1 MHGKCWSAPDALH
14 AAGGR
19 ARPTRYNG
27 AFSRR
32 RRRRSRSMLSYTAKT
47 RLPLLALLLCMGVTA
62 CSGKIP
68 GAYRIPIQQGNVV
81 TVEMLQEL
89 KLGMDK
95 RKVRFILGTPLV
107 TDAFHQDRWDYY
119 YSYQPG
125 SGDRVQQR
133 ASVYFED
140 DRLARI
146 DADIDSRIDFHTVTH
161 ATENVLIVPPKKKGG
176 FFAALTP
183 AVLEREEEEM
193 EEERITKSLDS
204 GFNDPQP
211 GSAAADDT
219 GEVPG
224 PVLVAPT
231 TIAPGIDAATAPRE
245 VYAPN
250 TSAEIEAAGTWETVP
265 GSGTQAISAE
275 AEIQSRYLEELF
287 EDFGTSATPAA
298 APTAPVV
305 SGPAASESRD
315 VTGTTR
321 D

>member
-1 MHGKCWSAPDALH
+1 
-14 AAGGR
+14 
-19 ARPTRYNG
+19 
-27 AFSRR
+27 
-32 RRRRSRSMLSYTAKT
+32 MLSHTVKT
-47 RLPLLALLLCMGVTA
+47 RLPFLALLLCMGVTA

-107 TDAFHQDRWDYY
+107 TDAFHQNRWDYY

-161 ATENVLIVPPKKKGG
+161 ATENVLIVPRKKKGG

-183 AVLEREEEEM
+183 AFLEKDEETSAEEK
-193 EEERITKSLDS
+193 ITRSLDS

-211 GSAAADDT
+211 GSGAPVEAGGTAAVLDPVAAAPAT
-219 GEVPG
+219 IG
-224 PVLVAPT
+224 PSLGGASAPSE
-231 TIAPGIDAATAPRE
+231 I
-245 VYAPN
+245 YAPN
-250 TSAEIEAAGTWETVP
+250 SSTELGAVAGAW
-265 GSGTQAISAE
+265 STQAGRATEVISAE
-275 AEIQSRYLEELF
+275 TESQSRYLEELF
-287 EDFGTSATPAA
+287 EDFGTPTTAEAAPPAA
-298 APTAPVV
+298 V
-305 SGPAASESRD
+305 SEPAAYESSDFPR
-315 VTGTTR
+315 TTR

>member
-1 MHGKCWSAPDALH
+1 
-14 AAGGR
+14 
-19 ARPTRYNG
+19 
-27 AFSRR
+27 
-32 RRRRSRSMLSYTAKT
+32 MLSPTGKS

-95 RKVRFILGTPLV
+95 RKVRFVLGTPLV
-107 TDAFHQDRWDYY
+107 IDAFHQDRWDYY

-161 ATENVLIVPPKKKGG
+161 ATENVLIVPRKKKGG

-183 AVLEREEEEM
+183 AFVKKEEEEIA
-193 EEERITKSLDS
+193 EEKIARSLDS

-211 GSAAADDT
+211 GSGVPAGTGDSGAALDPVAAAPAT
-219 GEVPG
+219 IG
-224 PVLVAPT
+224 PS
-231 TIAPGIDAATAPRE
+231 IGDAGAPRE
-245 VYAPN
+245 TYAPN
-250 TSAEIEAAGTWETVP
+250 SSANVEVAAGTWP
-265 GSGTQAISAE
+265 TQAGSATEVISAE
-275 AEIQSRYLEELF
+275 TESQSRYLEELF
-287 EDFGTSATPAA
+287 EDFGTPPAPEAASAPAGSEPAA
-298 APTAPVV
+298 Y
-305 SGPAASESRD
+305 ESSDFPRN
-315 VTGTTR
+315 TR